1 MTEGTMKSPRDNSDN
16 DEETSEGVIGTS
28 FEKSS
33 YEGGGLLNIS
43 ASLNVGELAWPK
55 VALPQT

>member
-1 MTEGTMKSPRDNSDN
+1 MKSPRDNSDN